1 MAQCLLLGSAALW
14 AAQEMGHVHVG
25 DRRRTQRL
33 VTVTTDLAQN
43 PNGTLPTTFTNWKD
57 LRAAYRLFAE
67 PDVTHD
73 AIVAPHTQRV
83 AQACQVSRGGEYLL
97 IEDPTTLSFNTH
109 LVRQC

>member
-1 MAQCLLLGSAALW
+1 
-14 AAQEMGHVHVG
+14 MGHVHVG

-83 AQACQVSRGGEYLL
+83 AQACQVSRGEYLL